1 MNLWPAIDIREGRC
15 VRLVQG
21 DFERETIYGD
31 PIEIAQGYVLAGAE
45 RLHVVDLDAART
57 GHPVNREVVGEIAAR
72 VGVPVQVGGGV
83 RDEEAAEALFSLGV
97 ARIVIGTALVREPGL
112 LGRLAARWPRR
123 VLAGLDYRRNEDGV
137 PEVAVQGWTQ
147 PSGRTLAEVVR
158 RFGDLELGGV
168 VITDIARDG
177 TGDGPDISVLVSA
190 LGWSDQHVVAS
201 GGVATAR
208 DLQRLAGLDVDGR
221 RLDGAIVGQAL
232 LSGSLTLA
240 DALRAASSR
249 MERRHA

>member
-1 MNLWPAIDIREGRC
+1 MNLWPAIDIRDGRC

-31 PIEIAQGYVLAGAE
+31 PIDIAQNFVLAGAE

-57 GHPVNREVVGEIAAR
+57 GDPVNREVVGEIAAR

-83 RDEEAAEALFSLGV
+83 RDEDAAEALFSLGV
-97 ARIVIGTALVREPGL
+97 ARVVIGTALVREPGL
-112 LGRLAARWPRR
+112 LSRLAARWPRR
-123 VLAGLDYRRNEDGV
+123 IVAGLDYRRNGDGV
-137 PEVAVQGWTQ
+137 PEVAVQGWTMAT
-147 PSGRTLAEVVR
+147 GRTLAEVVR
-158 RFGDLELGGV
+158 RFADLDLGGV
-168 VITDIARDG
+168 VITDISRDG
-177 TGDGPDISVLVSA
+177 TGEGPDISVLVSA
-190 LGWSDQHVVAS
+190 LGWSDQAIVAS

-240 DALRAASSR
+240 DALTAATSR
-249 MERRHA
+249 MQKPYA